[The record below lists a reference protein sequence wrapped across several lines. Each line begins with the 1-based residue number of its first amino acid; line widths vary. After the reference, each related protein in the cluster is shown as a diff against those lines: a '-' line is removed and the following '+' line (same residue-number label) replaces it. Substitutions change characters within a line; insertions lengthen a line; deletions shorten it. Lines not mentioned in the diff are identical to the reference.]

1 MKNMTSVQL
10 QTEINECL
18 LRAMGNNVPQS
29 GATRMTKK
37 QITEFQVVMRDK
49 DEGALK
55 KEEQKALTLLNNEY
69 KNMERRK
76 ITKGK
81 MVKGFKAKLLGMAA
95 KLGVTGKNKTI
106 IIITGRCN
114 ECPLLNQTPKN

>member
-1 MKNMTSVQL
+1 
-10 QTEINECL
+10 
-18 LRAMGNNVPQS
+18 
-29 GATRMTKK
+29 
-37 QITEFQVVMRDK
+37 
-49 DEGALK
+49 
-55 KEEQKALTLLNNEY
+55 LTLLNNEY

-106 IIITGRCN
+106 IENIGSAGL
-114 ECPLLNQTPKN
+114 EEDSDEVPKAIESENIKDLMANKLQR